1 MGCTV
6 YVLVEVEL
14 MNCWKLEESHPSF
27 WFGFVFLGCVAQ
39 SWHSLADG
47 SVMLNFH
54 FHSGPCHTCWADL
67 VSIALETWISAD
79 STSCQNH

>member
-14 MNCWKLEESHPSF
+14 MNWWKLEESHPSF

-39 SWHSLADG
+39 SWHSIADG
-47 SVMLNFH
+47 SDAEFSFSQWSVPHLL
-54 FHSGPCHTCWADL
+54 G
-67 VSIALETWISAD
+67 
-79 STSCQNH
+79 